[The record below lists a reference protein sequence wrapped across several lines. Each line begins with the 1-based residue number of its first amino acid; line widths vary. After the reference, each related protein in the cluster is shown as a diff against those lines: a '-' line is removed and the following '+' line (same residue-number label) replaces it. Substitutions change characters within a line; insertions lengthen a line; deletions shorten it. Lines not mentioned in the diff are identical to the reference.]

1 MGIISLITAVAG
13 FVTTI
18 VHYMNHSV
26 ALGVVTAVLLVV
38 SMVTGIMD
46 IKAQNKNG
54 GIDYNKVQP
63 GVLGHGI
70 SGIVLLLGGIMCI
83 IANVR

>member
-1 MGIISLITAVAG
+1 
-13 FVTTI
+13 
-18 VHYMNHSV
+18 
-26 ALGVVTAVLLVV
+26 
-38 SMVTGIMD
+38 MVTGIMD
-46 IKAQNKNG
+46 IKDQNKNG